1 MKILVI
7 GNETPNT
14 DLRTTVLAR
23 QNKSINNGLISNI
36 DSIGI
41 IDAGYYHTSVADLSP
56 GQIVQLAE
64 KFDLVKLL
72 DQPKESYPHYKSFV
86 TTLRLFCDMESEGL
100 NVEFRQNKSSVQFL
114 WWRDYLKTNKAIC
127 FYPFL
132 ALIND
137 TEYTNICPQ
146 GNRVPIKKAENI
158 INWQTDED
166 YLVLRKKMLAG
177 ELNPTHCYECYDR
190 EAVGEESTRQF
201 ETLEWVSRLN
211 IDAPQDLL
219 KFESPIYY
227 EVRPSNICN
236 IMCRTC
242 DDHHSHLI
250 EREWKKINIPLLP
263 HKLQNKDFGNINFN
277 SLEKIYVGGGEATI
291 MPEFYSFLRKCIDQ
305 NKTNFELY
313 IGTNGMK
320 ISETLLSLLD
330 HFKHVCFSFSFDG
343 YKKVNDYI
351 RWGSDF
357 DTIVTNSQRVR
368 ERGFKVALQTVF
380 STFSISR
387 MHEVFQFYDQEYPD
401 SGLLVQVGLGQN
413 DIFMPFNHPCP
424 ELVIESMRLCQETN
438 MYYQNG
444 RSIKSMVDLIL
455 AHYSS
460 PSYNCNIDKLQEF
473 YQFNGKLDQARNS
486 NLADYIPELAEARK
500 LYNI

>member
-1 MKILVI
+1 
-7 GNETPNT
+7 
-14 DLRTTVLAR
+14 
-23 QNKSINNGLISNI
+23 
-36 DSIGI
+36 
-41 IDAGYYHTSVADLSP
+41 
-56 GQIVQLAE
+56 
-64 KFDLVKLL
+64 
-72 DQPKESYPHYKSFV
+72 
-86 TTLRLFCDMESEGL
+86 
-100 NVEFRQNKSSVQFL
+100 
-114 WWRDYLKTNKAIC
+114 
-127 FYPFL
+127 
-132 ALIND
+132 
-137 TEYTNICPQ
+137 
-146 GNRVPIKKAENI
+146 
-158 INWQTDED
+158 
-166 YLVLRKKMLAG
+166 
-177 ELNPTHCYECYDR
+177 
-190 EAVGEESTRQF
+190 
-201 ETLEWVSRLN
+201 
-211 IDAPQDLL
+211 
-219 KFESPIYY
+219 
-227 EVRPSNICN
+227 
-236 IMCRTC
+236 
-242 DDHHSHLI
+242 
-250 EREWKKINIPLLP
+250 
-263 HKLQNKDFGNINFN
+263 
-277 SLEKIYVGGGEATI
+277 

-424 ELVIESMRLCQETN
+424 DLVIDSMRRCQETN

-455 AHYSS
+455 AHYLT
-460 PSYNCNIDKLQEF
+460 PSYNCNNDKLQEF
-473 YQFNGKLDQARNS
+473 YQFNDKLDQARNS